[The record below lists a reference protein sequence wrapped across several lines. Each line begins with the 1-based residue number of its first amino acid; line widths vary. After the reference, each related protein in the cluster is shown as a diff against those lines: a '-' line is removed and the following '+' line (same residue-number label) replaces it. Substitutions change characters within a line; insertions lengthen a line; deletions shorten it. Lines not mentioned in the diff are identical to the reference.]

1 MTSYDQH
8 EDLGSILM
16 RVIRTLSEI
25 TDSGEQREEEKKELE
40 RQFRQSDQKLDSL
53 VLQHQKDLT
62 KTMQL
67 YAKVNNRLTAS
78 STRVKA
84 MKERLVSCKELLHYK
99 RDELKKLWLDGV
111 EHKYVLEML
120 ERIEELKDC
129 PEKISSLL
137 SKQQTLEATQA
148 LVQALG
154 HIYGDLKNVDGLVE
168 VKEILDAKKE
178 KLYETLIEDLTK
190 QLYVQ
195 STWEVESSFRARQGS
210 FRNDNPFR
218 RSGSDRGS
226 SGVGG
231 KPSSLRKGTNNSS
244 ARKVDEMKR
253 DGSGKRF
260 GGEPPIRGRKLF
272 LDPGNCNTT
281 TQFKLISLVEEGEFQ
296 KILENPKY
304 ADVREGPSH
313 AIIIDVECLSL
324 LNKLPDA
331 IEHLKSEL
339 LNELQGIVN
348 RSTAT
353 LNESGP
359 FSQGKFIINEEIFRF
374 RRLIMR
380 KRDNWSLY

>member
-1 MTSYDQH
+1 MTSYTKQ

-25 TDSGEQREEEKKELE
+25 TDSGELREEEKRELE
-40 RQFRQSDQKLDSL
+40 RQFRQSDQRLDSL

-78 STRVKA
+78 RTRVKA
-84 MKERLVSCKELLHYK
+84 IKERLTSCKELLHYK

-137 SKQQTLEATQA
+137 SKQDTLEATHV
-148 LVQALG
+148 LVQALD

-178 KLYETLIEDLTK
+178 KMYETLIEDLTK

-195 STWEVESSFRARQGS
+195 STWEIIKSFRTRQGS

-226 SGVGG
+226 SGICV
-231 KPSSLRKGTNNSS
+231 KLSSLRKENNSS
-244 ARKVDEMKR
+244 ARKVDSSPTIVHTSKR
-253 DGSGKRF
+253 DGSGKCIS
-260 GGEPPIRGRKLF
+260 GEQPIRARKLF
-272 LDPGNCNTT
+272 LEPGNINI
-281 TQFKLISLVEEGEFQ
+281 TQFKMMSLSEEEEVK
-296 KILENPKY
+296 KILDCLLY
-304 ADVREGPSH
+304 TSPSPR
-313 AIIIDVECLSL
+313 D
-324 LNKLPDA
+324 
-331 IEHLKSEL
+331 
-339 LNELQGIVN
+339 
-348 RSTAT
+348 AT
-353 LNESGP
+353 LSRMP
-359 FSQGKFIINEEIFRF
+359 S
-374 RRLIMR
+374 
-380 KRDNWSLY
+380 SA